1 MTIKKAR
8 ACLIRIGAGDPESF
22 TAIGG
27 LRTRSITLNA
37 TLVDVTNQ
45 DSLDGWREALPEAGI
60 KSAAISGA
68 GVFKDDAAD
77 AEMRLAFFQQSA
89 RNYQIVI
96 PDFGTL
102 QGPFLITALEY
113 GGAHDGELTLSLTLA
128 STGPLAFTA
137 A

>member
-1 MTIKKAR
+1 MTIQRAR
-8 ACLIRIGAGDPESF
+8 SCLIRIGAGDPEIF

-45 DSLDGWREALPEAGI
+45 DSLEGWREALPEAGV
-60 KSAAISGA
+60 KSASVSGA

-77 AEMRLAFFQQSA
+77 AELRLAFFNQHA
-89 RNYQIVI
+89 RNFQIVI

-113 GGAHDGELTLSLTLA
+113 GGAHDGELTVSLTLA
-128 STGPLAFTA
+128 STGPLTFLGA
-137 A
+137 